1 MAFHDHFHRR
11 HGARAAMP
19 EMVAN
24 EPRAP
29 VADSA
34 QTLVSVV
41 YVTAAQT
48 FDGPVGGYT
57 TVGQS
62 ADPTT
67 AVAVAAATNTQQAN
81 TQATTAQPEAT
92 SAVVAA
98 QSSVASVDDNS
109 SIATATSDSNTSIA
123 AASSNALLSSIPTEI
138 STPASSLASLA
149 SSIPILAAS
158 TTLASSHKVAAVSS
172 VSGTAAAA
180 SASSSSTSASTSGGM
195 STGGKAGLAIGLLLL
210 FAAVLSI
217 VLFCFKKRKDQQK
230 QKLADNEK
238 NDPFADGI
246 GRQASV
252 QTTRTNPNAPRLSLR
267 PVTQFLPNL
276 TPQRRQSR
284 GNVLQTVEQVA
295 PVSEKAY
302 NERTMTPQADN
313 VANPFGT
320 HAETIDTTNPFGN
333 HAETIDAANASG
345 PADVRVMS
353 PTGEIVA
360 ATTGAPSTPPSST
373 AIPVGIALARG
384 ASKRENGRK
393 EMDFTKSGPFRG
405 PPSPAGTEFSI
416 NSDTTSTPAQT
427 ETGAA
432 IAAAGGPPNSAV
444 HRVQLDFKPSME
456 DELELRAGQLIRL
469 LHEYDDGWALC
480 IRLDRAQQGVV
491 PRTCLSTR
499 PVKPRPQQKGPP
511 TARGPPP
518 PPGMR
523 LPQQGR
529 PMSPAMNNGP
539 PRSQS
544 PSGRPMSPA
553 MNNGPPRSQSPSG
566 RPMTPN
572 GSHPR
577 GPPNNQ
583 QGRQRSG
590 SASQVQARRNSP
602 PGPSRMNPNAPPS
615 DGSQSSEPRSPP
627 ARKPVP
633 GQAL

>member
-1 MAFHDHFHRR
+1 MAFHDHIHRR

-24 EPRAP
+24 EPRD
-29 VADSA
+29 ADPA

-48 FDGPVGGYT
+48 FDGPVGGYS

-67 AVAVAAATNTQQAN
+67 TAQDTQQA
-81 TQATTAQPEAT
+81 TSAQVEETSAAPTAQA
-92 SAVVAA
+92 
-98 QSSVASVDDNS
+98 SVASVDDES
-109 SIATATSDSNTSIA
+109 STATPTSDINTSIA
-123 AASSNALLSSIPTEI
+123 AASSDALLSSLPTEI
-138 STPASSLASLA
+138 STPVSSLASLA
-149 SSIPILAAS
+149 SSVPILAAAS
-158 TTLASSHKVAAVSS
+158 TTLASSQKNAAAIAAVSS

-180 SASSSSTSASTSGGM
+180 SASATSAPTSGGM
-195 STGGKAGLAIGLLLL
+195 SAGGKAGLAIGLLLL

-217 VLFCFKKRKDQQK
+217 ILFCFKKRKDQAK
-230 QKLADNEK
+230 QKLAADNEK
-238 NDPFADGI
+238 NDPFADG
-246 GRQASV
+246 GLNRQASV

-276 TPQRRQSR
+276 TGERRQSR
-284 GNVLQTVEQVA
+284 GNALLTAGAVA
-295 PVSEKAY
+295 PMSEKSY
-302 NERTMTPQADN
+302 NERPMTPQADN
-313 VANPFGT
+313 A
-320 HAETIDTTNPFGN
+320 ANPFGN
-333 HAETIDAANASG
+333 HAETINTANPNVVNPFGSHAETIDSTNANG
-345 PADVRVMS
+345 PAEVRVMS
-353 PTGEIVA
+353 PTGEIVPA
-360 ATTGAPSTPPSST
+360 ATGPPSTPPSST

-384 ASKRENGRK
+384 ASKRENRK
-393 EMDFTKSGPFRG
+393 EIDFTKSGPFRG
-405 PPSPAGTEFSI
+405 PPSPAGTEFSMS
-416 NSDTTSTPAQT
+416 SDTTTPAQT

-432 IAAAGGPPNSAV
+432 IAAAGGPANSTV
-444 HRVQLDFKPSME
+444 HRVQLDFVPSMG

-480 IRLDRAQQGVV
+480 IRLDRAQQGVA

-518 PPGMR
+518 PGMR
-523 LPQQGR
+523 GPPQGR

-583 QGRQRSG
+583 QGRNRSP
-590 SASQVQARRNSP
+590 SASHVQARRNSP

-615 DGSQSSEPRSPP
+615 DGRQSVEPRGPP

>member
-1 MAFHDHFHRR
+1 
-11 HGARAAMP
+11 MP
-19 EMVAN
+19 DMVAN

-29 VADSA
+29 VANPDAA

-67 AVAVAAATNTQQAN
+67 ATAVAAAANTNTQQAN
-81 TQATTAQPEAT
+81 TQATTAQAETTQQT
-92 SAVVAA
+92 SAAAA

-109 SIATATSDSNTSIA
+109 SIATPTSDINTSIA
-123 AASSNALLSSIPTEI
+123 AASSDALLSSLPSAI
-138 STPASSLASLA
+138 SSPASSLASLA
-149 SSIPILAAS
+149 SSVPILAAS
-158 TTLASSHKVAAVSS
+158 TTLASSQKIAAESAA
-172 VSGTAAAA
+172 SGTAATAA
-180 SASSSSTSASTSGGM
+180 AASSSSTSAPTSGGM
-195 STGGKAGLAIGLLLL
+195 SSGGKAGLAIGLLLL

-217 VLFCFKKRKDQQK
+217 VFFCFKKRKDQQK

-238 NDPFADGI
+238 NDPFADGLA
-246 GRQASV
+246 RQASV

-276 TPQRRQSR
+276 TGEKRQSR
-284 GNVLQTVEQVA
+284 GNALLTAAAVA
-295 PVSEKAY
+295 PVSEKTY
-302 NERTMTPQADN
+302 NERPMTPQADN
-313 VANPFGT
+313 VANPFG
-320 HAETIDTTNPFGN
+320 N
-333 HAETIDAANASG
+333 HAETIDSANANG
-345 PADVRVMS
+345 PAEVHVMS
-353 PTGEIVA
+353 PTGEVVA

-373 AIPVGIALARG
+373 AIPVGVALARG

-393 EMDFTKSGPFRG
+393 EMDFTKSGPLKS

-416 NSDTTSTPAQT
+416 NSDTTSAPAQT

-432 IAAAGGPPNSAV
+432 IAAAGGPANSTV

-511 TARGPPP
+511 APRGPP

-523 LPQQGR
+523 IPQQGR

-583 QGRQRSG
+583 QGRHRSP
-590 SASQVQARRNSP
+590 SASQVQAKRNSP

-615 DGSQSSEPRSPP
+615 DGTQSSEPRGPP